1 MLRLK
6 NAVLGIQVKVLA
18 LFCVWCEC
26 VCGESEGESFC
37 EMLEVL
43 VVLLLPT
50 LFHCEV
56 SLIASTSREDL
67 I

>member
-6 NAVLGIQVKVLA
+6 NAVLGIQFKVLA

-26 VCGESEGESFC
+26 VCGESEGESLC

-43 VVLLLPT
+43 VVLLMPT

>member
-26 VCGESEGESFC
+26 VCGESEGESLC

-43 VVLLLPT
+43 VVLLMPHSVPL
-50 LFHCEV
+50 
-56 SLIASTSREDL
+56 
-67 I
+67 